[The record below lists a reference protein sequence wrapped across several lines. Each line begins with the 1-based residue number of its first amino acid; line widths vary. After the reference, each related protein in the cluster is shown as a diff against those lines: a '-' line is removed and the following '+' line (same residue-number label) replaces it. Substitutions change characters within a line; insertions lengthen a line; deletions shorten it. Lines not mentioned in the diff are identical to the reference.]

1 MLNTNKKLIITSLD
15 ITEQRERGLYQDCR
29 TKRGL

>member
-1 MLNTNKKLIITSLD
+1 MLNNNKKLIITSLD

-29 TKRGL
+29 KV